1 MNLENL
7 KFVKNIDDP
16 DRWAYA
22 DWQQGSQ
29 QQLHWANG
37 KGDITNA
44 NKADLDDLIL
54 LVQKFLPDRP
64 ETRVTHLVKVISTS
78 AETIEDADW
87 GIVREVE
94 VLWVADFT
102 NLTAVPTDKD
112 VFGWKRHR
120 PQGTKIVELEN
131 LGDNRVIH
139 GDNRVIQLW
148 HSIEIFQRH
157 VASMLGLT
165 EG

>member
-29 QQLHWANG
+29 QQLHWANAR
-37 KGDITNA
+37 GDIANA
-44 NKADLDDLIL
+44 NKADLYDLIL
-54 LVQKFLPDRP
+54 LVQKFLPDSS

-78 AETIEDADW
+78 SETIEDGDW

-94 VLWVADFT
+94 VVWVADFI
-102 NLTAVPTDKD
+102 NLAAVPTDKD
-112 VFGWKRHR
+112 LFGWKRRR
-120 PQGTKIVELEN
+120 PEGTKIVKLEN
-131 LGDNRVIH
+131 LKDNRVS
-139 GDNRVIQLW
+139 QLW

-157 VASMLGLT
+157 VTSMLGLT
-165 EG
+165 ED

>member
-22 DWQQGSQ
+22 HWQQGSQ
-29 QQLHWANG
+29 QQLHWANAR
-37 KGDITNA
+37 GDIANA
-44 NKADLDDLIL
+44 NRADLDDLIL
-54 LVQKFLPDRP
+54 LVQKFLPDSS
-64 ETRVTHLVKVISTS
+64 ETRVTHLIKVISTS
-78 AETIEDADW
+78 AETIEDEDW

-102 NLTAVPTDKD
+102 NLANLPTDKD

-120 PQGTKIVELEN
+120 PQGTKIVKLEN
-131 LGDNRVIH
+131 LKDNRVS
-139 GDNRVIQLW
+139 QLW

-157 VASMLGLT
+157 VTSMLGLT
-165 EG
+165 ED

>member
-29 QQLHWANG
+29 QQLHWANA

-44 NKADLDDLIL
+44 DKADLGDIIL
-54 LVQKFLPDRP
+54 LVQKFPP
-64 ETRVTHLVKVISTS
+64 KSQETRVTHLVKVSSTS
-78 AETIEDADW
+78 AETLGDEDW

-102 NLTAVPTDKD
+102 NLAAIPTDKD
-112 VFGWKRHR
+112 LFGWKRHR
-120 PQGTKIVELEN
+120 PQGTKIVKLEN
-131 LGDNRVIH
+131 LKDNRVS
-139 GDNRVIQLW
+139 QLW

-157 VASMLGLT
+157 ITSMLGLT
-165 EG
+165 ED

>member
-29 QQLHWANG
+29 QQLHWANA
-37 KGDITNA
+37 KGDRANA
-44 NKADLDDLIL
+44 DKADLDDLIL
-54 LVQKFLPDRP
+54 LVQKFLSDSA

-78 AETIEDADW
+78 AETIGDGDW

-94 VLWVADFT
+94 VIWVADFT
-102 NLTAVPTDKD
+102 HIAAIPTDKD
-112 VFGWKRHR
+112 LFGWNRHR
-120 PQGTKIVELEN
+120 PQGTKVVELKN
-131 LGDNRVIH
+131 LGDDRV
-139 GDNRVIQLW
+139 NQLW

-157 VASMLGLT
+157 VTSMLGLT
-165 EG
+165 